1 MIQVLHAN
9 VPNQHLQQIA
19 VIGSA
24 AMRRHLQVL
33 SLLPLC
39 CYAQEMSS
47 VVPVTALLPCT
58 INYKFCPRYDCRQ
71 TFTGVVPATDAGRK
85 LQVLFPL
92 RLQAGNYGYCP
103 CYGCRQAITG
113 VVLVTAAGR
122 KLQVLSLIRL
132 QADNYSCCP
141 CYGCRQATTVV
152 VPATAAGRHYWC
164 CSRYGCRQETKGVVL
179 VTAAGRQLQVSFS
192 LRLQADITGIVPATD
207 AGRHYWCCPRYGCRQ
222 TLQVLFPLRLQA
234 GSN

>member
-71 TFTGVVPATDAGRK
+71 TFTGVVPATAAGRQ
-85 LQVLFPL
+85 LRVLSL
-92 RLQAGNYGYCP
+92 LWLQAGDY
-103 CYGCRQAITG
+103 R
-113 VVLVTAAGR
+113 
-122 KLQVLSLIRL
+122 
-132 QADNYSCCP
+132 
-141 CYGCRQATTVV
+141 
-152 VPATAAGRHYWC
+152 C

-222 TLQVLFPLRLQA
+222 ATTGVVPATAAGRHYRCCSRYGCRQDIINMFSLRLQADIYRCCSRYGCRQALLVLSPLRLQA
-234 GSN
+234 DITGVVPATAAGRK